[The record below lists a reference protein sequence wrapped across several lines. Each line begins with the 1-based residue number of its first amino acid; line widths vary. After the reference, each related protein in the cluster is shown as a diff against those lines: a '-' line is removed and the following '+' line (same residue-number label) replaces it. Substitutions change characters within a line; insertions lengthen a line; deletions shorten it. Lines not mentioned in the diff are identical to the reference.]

1 MLFYNSSRQ
10 APAIHLAWV
19 ILLCTTW
26 TLLGLVGHDPW
37 KPDEAYGFGLVYSI
51 LDGGDWVVPTLA
63 GEPFMEKPPLYY
75 LTAAA
80 FAKLLS
86 GWLPLHDGARL
97 ATGFYMVLTLSFTGL
112 AARELWGKGYG
123 RITALIMIACI
134 GLLVRTHQLITDVAL
149 LAGFSIA
156 LYGLALSGRRAVA
169 AGLILGTGAGIGF
182 MAKGLLA
189 PGVIGIAALLLP
201 LIGRSWRSRRFLLCL
216 AFAFVAALPWLTI
229 WPSLLYLHSPQL
241 FADWL
246 WLNNLGRFAGF
257 AHLGTTNDRGYYL
270 TILPWFAW
278 PALPLALWTLW
289 RQRGHGWA
297 EPAIAL
303 PLSVF
308 LLMLAVL
315 SCAAEGR
322 DAYALPLLP
331 PLAVLAAGAV
341 DGLRRGAANAL
352 DWFSVMT
359 FSLFAAVL
367 WLGWYATL
375 HGHPAELAQW
385 FNQQQPGFST
395 PFNGPVFVLALVLSL
410 AWLLVIFLVKRS
422 NLRSIVSS
430 ALGLTLVWGLLATIW
445 LPWLD
450 AGKSYRGMVASLR
463 LALPHQYDC
472 LASRNLGEPQRAML
486 HYFAGIITQR
496 VEVAPQH
503 ECPFLLTQG
512 VAADGGDVL
521 DPAVWRLIWT
531 GSRLG
536 DNSERFRLFAR
547 LDMGPAPTPAPVQ

>member
-1 MLFYNSSRQ
+1 MLFYNTSRQ
-10 APAIHLAWV
+10 APAIHLGWV

-51 LDGGDWVVPTLA
+51 LNGGDWVVPLLA

-80 FAKLLS
+80 IAKLLS

-97 ATGFYMVLTLSFTGL
+97 ASGFYMVLVLVFTGL
-112 AARELWGKGYG
+112 AGRELWGKGYG

-156 LYGLALSGRRAVA
+156 LYGFALAPRRFLL
-169 AGLILGTGAGIGF
+169 AGLLVGSGAGIGF

-189 PGVIGIAALLLP
+189 PGVIGIVALSLP
-201 LIGRSWRSRRFLLCL
+201 LLGRTWRSRRYLLCL
-216 AFAFVAALPWLTI
+216 ACALAAALPWLTI

-241 FADWL
+241 FAEWL
-246 WLNNLGRFAGF
+246 WLNNFGRFAGF
-257 AHLGTTNDRGYYL
+257 AHLGTTNDRGYYFS
-270 TILPWFAW
+270 ILPWFAW
-278 PALPLALWTLW
+278 PAFPLALWTLW
-289 RQRGHGWA
+289 RQRWRGWA
-297 EPAIAL
+297 DPAVAL

-308 LLMLAVL
+308 LIVLGVL
-315 SCAAEGR
+315 SAAAEGR

-341 DGLRRGAANAL
+341 GGLRRGAANAL

-359 FSLFAAVL
+359 FSLFAVVL
-367 WLGWYATL
+367 WLGWYSTL
-375 HGHPAELAQW
+375 SGHPAEMAQW
-385 FNQQQPGFST
+385 FNQQQPGFSA
-395 PFNGPVFVLALVLSL
+395 PFNGLALFVAVLLSV
-410 AWLLVIFLVKRS
+410 AWLSVIVLVKRS
-422 NLRSIVSS
+422 SLRSIVSS
-430 ALGLTLVWGLLATIW
+430 ALGLTLVWGLLATVW

-450 AGKSYRGMVASLR
+450 AGKSYRGMVASLQQ
-463 LALPHQYDC
+463 ALPQQYDC
-472 LASRNLGEPQRAML
+472 IASRNLGEPQRAML
-486 HYFAGIITQR
+486 HYFANILTQR
-496 VEVAPQH
+496 LEVAPQH
-503 ECPFLLTQG
+503 ECRFLLTQG
-512 VAADGGDVL
+512 VAGDGGETL
-521 DPAVWRLIWT
+521 DPAWRLIWT

-536 DNSERFRLFAR
+536 DNSERFRLFERLAGAPAR
-547 LDMGPAPTPAPVQ
+547 